1 MQHPD
6 YTLKRFE
13 HSSADELRAVL
24 GTLISGIRRIQVNEG
39 QLHRKLA
46 DIADLTDREIAPPPG
61 AGD

>member
-39 QLHRKLA
+39 QLHVKLA
-46 DIADLTDREIAPPPG
+46 RIEELTDREIAPPPG